1 MPWFKKNKEKKEQ
14 EEKEKQ
20 ERLRKEEE
28 KEREEKERQ
37 RREEEEKAQAERER
51 KEREEREREERERA
65 VKKEKEEKG
74 FLGRLKERLSKTRE
88 GFVGRVDRLVLG
100 KKKIDDDL
108 LEELEEILITS
119 DIGVQPTF
127 RLIENLRDR
136 VKRKELDD
144 ADLLKKYLQEEI
156 LKVLKAEELP
166 LEISDS
172 RPFVILVVGVN
183 GVGKTTTI
191 AKMAGMFKDKGKS
204 VLLAAGDTFR
214 AAAIEQLEIWGE
226 RAGCKVIKHQ
236 DGSDPSAVVFDSI
249 KAAQARGIDVLIID
263 TAGRLHTKVNLMEEL
278 KKIQRIVGRELPGAP
293 HEVLLILDAT
303 TGQNAIS
310 QAKLFKE
317 AISITGIALTKLDGT
332 AKGGIIVSISEELK
346 IPLRYVGVGEGMDD
360 LKIFNAEE
368 FVEALF

>member
-226 RAGCKVIKHQ
+226 RAGCKVIK
-236 DGSDPSAVVFDSI
+236 
-249 KAAQARGIDVLIID
+249 
-263 TAGRLHTKVNLMEEL
+263 
-278 KKIQRIVGRELPGAP
+278 
-293 HEVLLILDAT
+293 
-303 TGQNAIS
+303 
-310 QAKLFKE
+310 
-317 AISITGIALTKLDGT
+317 
-332 AKGGIIVSISEELK
+332 
-346 IPLRYVGVGEGMDD
+346 
-360 LKIFNAEE
+360 
-368 FVEALF
+368 